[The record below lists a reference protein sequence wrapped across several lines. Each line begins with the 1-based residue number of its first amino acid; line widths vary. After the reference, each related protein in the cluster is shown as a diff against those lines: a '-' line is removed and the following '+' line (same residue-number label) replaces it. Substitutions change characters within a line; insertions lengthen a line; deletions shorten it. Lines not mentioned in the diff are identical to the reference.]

1 MGSKSDFLEN
11 KTLDTALRNGSYTG
25 ATTVYSALYT
35 VIPSDST
42 AGTEVTNAASGYT
55 RVATTFSTAGATVT
69 GQTVNIGAVT
79 FATAAAAYTVVGWA
93 VLDTSTVG
101 AGNILYWATVTTLA
115 IAINDQATF
124 AIGGIVITED

>member
-1 MGSKSDFLEN
+1 MGSKADFLEN
-11 KTLDTALRNGSYTG
+11 KVLDHVLRNTTYTQ
-25 ATTVYSALYT
+25 AATVYSALYT

-42 AGTEVTNAASGYT
+42 AGTEVTNASSGYT
-55 RVATTFSTAGATVT
+55 RVATTFSTAASGSVT
-69 GQTVNIGAVT
+69 NSGAVT

-93 VLDTSTVG
+93 VLDTSTVA

-124 AIGGIVITED
+124 AVGGIIITED